1 MRLLAI
7 VPSVYDTS
15 PGQRFRLEQWEPH
28 LRQLG
33 VEITYEAFE
42 DPALGA
48 TLHKPGHVTRKVRLI
63 ANAIGRRASLLSKL
77 RDYDAVYVF
86 REAAL
91 FGPPIFE
98 RLGHRSG
105 VPMIFDFDDAVFVPY
120 VSPSNGYLSY
130 LKFPSKTKTICRLAT
145 HVIAGNPYLADYARQ
160 ANTNVSIVPTTID
173 TEKYKVIPRQLDHT
187 VPVIGW
193 SGSFSTVQHL
203 DSLVGALR
211 RLAEKETFRLL
222 VIGTPSYK
230 IDGVDV
236 EALPWRSAT
245 EVSDLRQIDIGIMP
259 LPDESWSRGKC
270 GLKALQ
276 YMALGIPTVCS
287 PVGVNSE
294 IIQGSVNGLLAATEA
309 EWVAKLTQLLHDKNL
324 RARLG
329 AAGRE
334 TVETKY
340 SAAVQAPRVYEILRS
355 VVAKSGARDARK
367 KTSGE
372 SQEKGFSRKDVQGI

>member
-28 LRQLG
+28 LQKLG
-33 VEITYEAFE
+33 VEITYAAFE
-42 DPALGA
+42 DPELSA
-48 TLHKPGHVTRKVRLI
+48 TLHKPGNVGRKMRLI
-63 ANAIGRRASLLSKL
+63 ARAFGRRAGVVRSLRS
-77 RDYDAVYVF
+77 YDAVYLF

-91 FGPPIFE
+91 LGPPIFE
-98 RLGHRSG
+98 RLVSRSG
-105 VPMIFDFDDAVFVPY
+105 VPTIFDFDDAVFVPY

-130 LKFPSKTKTICRLAT
+130 LKFPAKTKTICRLAR

-160 ANTNVSIVPTTID
+160 TNQNVSIVPTTID
-173 TEKYKVIPRQLDHT
+173 TDKYKMLPRRNDNR

-203 DSLVGALR
+203 DSLKGALK
-211 RLAEKETFRLL
+211 RLALKENFRLV
-222 VIGTPSYK
+222 VIGTPVYK

-236 EALPWRSAT
+236 EALPWRAAT
-245 EVSDLRQIDIGIMP
+245 EVSDLQQIDIGIMP
-259 LPDESWSRGKC
+259 LPDDSWSRGKC

-294 IIQGSVNGLLAATEA
+294 IIQDGVNGFLAATED
-309 EWVAKLTQLLHDKNL
+309 EWVEKLKRLIHDKEL
-324 RARLG
+324 RQQLG
-329 AAGRE
+329 AAGRA
-334 TVETKY
+334 TVEAKY

-355 VVAKSGARDARK
+355 VVAESGARATTEVK
-367 KTSGE
+367 SN
-372 SQEKGFSRKDVQGI
+372 EKGFSRKDVQGI

>member
-28 LRQLG
+28 LKKLG
-33 VEITYEAFE
+33 VEITYAAFE
-42 DPALGA
+42 DPELSA
-48 TLHKPGHVTRKVRLI
+48 TLHRPGNVGRKMRLI
-63 ANAIGRRASLLSKL
+63 ARAFGRRAGVVRSLRS
-77 RDYDAVYVF
+77 YDAVYLF

-91 FGPPIFE
+91 LGPPIFE
-98 RLGHRSG
+98 RLVSRSG
-105 VPMIFDFDDAVFVPY
+105 VPTIFDFDDAVFVPY

-130 LKFPSKTKTICRLAT
+130 LKFPAKTKTICRLAT

-160 ANTNVSIVPTTID
+160 TNQNVSIVPTTID
-173 TEKYKVIPRQLDHT
+173 TDKYEMRSRSNDNR

-203 DSLVGALR
+203 DSLKGALK
-211 RLAEKETFRLL
+211 RLAQKESFRLV
-222 VIGTPSYK
+222 VIGTPVYK

-236 EALPWRSAT
+236 EALPWRAAT
-245 EVSDLRQIDIGIMP
+245 EVSDLQPIDIGIMP

-294 IIQGSVNGLLAATEA
+294 IIQDGVNGFLAATED
-309 EWVAKLTQLLHDKNL
+309 EWVEKLTRLLHDKEL
-324 RARLG
+324 RQQLG
-329 AAGRE
+329 AAGRA
-334 TVETKY
+334 TVEAKY

-355 VVAKSGARDARK
+355 VVAESGARS
-367 KTSGE
+367 KTEVKSN
-372 SQEKGFSRKDVQGI
+372 EKGFSRKDVQGI

>member
-28 LRQLG
+28 LRRLG

-42 DPALGA
+42 DPELSA
-48 TLHKPGHVTRKVRLI
+48 TLHKPGNVPRKMRLI
-63 ANAIGRRASLLSKL
+63 ASAVSRRASLLRKL

-91 FGPPIFE
+91 FGPPVFE

-130 LKFPSKTKTICRLAT
+130 LKFPTKTKTICRLAT

-160 ANTNVSIVPTTID
+160 TNKNVSIVPTTID
-173 TEKYKVIPRQLDHT
+173 TDKYSIMPRQT
-187 VPVIGW
+187 NNRVPVIGW

-203 DSLVGALR
+203 DALAPALR
-211 RLAEKETFRLL
+211 RLAQKENFRLV
-222 VIGTPSYK
+222 VIGTPVYK

-236 EALPWRSAT
+236 EAMPWRSAT

-259 LPDESWSRGKC
+259 LPDEAWSRGKC

-294 IIQGSVNGLLAATEA
+294 IIHDSVNGFLAGTED
-309 EWVAKLTQLLHDKNL
+309 EWVAKLTQLLKDSEL

-355 VVAKSGARDARK
+355 VVAHAGVREKEQV
-367 KTSGE
+367 E
-372 SQEKGFSRKDVQGI
+372 SKEKGFSRKDVQGI

>member
-15 PGQRFRLEQWEPH
+15 PGQRFRLEQWEPY
-28 LRQLG
+28 LRNLG
-33 VEITYEAFE
+33 VEITYEPFE
-42 DPALGA
+42 DPELSA
-48 TLHKPGHVTRKVRLI
+48 TPHKPGKVTRKMRLI
-63 ANAIGRRASLLSKL
+63 ARAVGRRASLLRKL
-77 RDYDAVYVF
+77 RNYDAVYVF

-105 VPMIFDFDDAVFVPY
+105 VPLIFDFDDAVFVPY

-130 LKFPSKTKTICRLAT
+130 LKFPAKTKTICRLAT

-160 ANTNVSIVPTTID
+160 TNDNVSIVPTTID
-173 TEKYKVIPRQLDHT
+173 TEKYEVVPRKDNS

-203 DSLVGALR
+203 DSLARALR
-211 RLAEKETFRLL
+211 RLAQKENFRLL
-222 VIGTPSYK
+222 VIGTSVYK

-259 LPDESWSRGKC
+259 LPDEAWSRGKC

-294 IIQGSVNGLLAATEA
+294 IIQDSVNGFLAATED
-309 EWVAKLTQLLHDKNL
+309 EWVTKLSQLLHDAKL

-334 TVETKY
+334 TVEAKY

-355 VVAKSGARDARK
+355 VVAEAGARQNESVEAQK
-367 KTSGE
+367 KSFG
-372 SQEKGFSRKDVQGI
+372 RKDVQGI

>member
-15 PGQRFRLEQWEPH
+15 PGQRFRLEQWDPY

-33 VEITYEAFE
+33 VEITYAAFE
-42 DPALGA
+42 DSELSA
-48 TLHKPGHVTRKVRLI
+48 TLHKPGNVGKKMRLI
-63 ANAIGRRASLLSKL
+63 VKAFGRRAGVVRSL
-77 RDYDAVYVF
+77 RGYDAVYMF

-91 FGPPIFE
+91 LGPPIFE
-98 RLGHRSG
+98 RLVHRSG
-105 VPMIFDFDDAVFVPY
+105 LPTIFDFDDAVFVPY

-130 LKFPSKTKTICRLAT
+130 LKFPAKTKTICRLAT

-160 ANTNVSIVPTTID
+160 YNSNVSIVPTTID
-173 TEKYKVIPRQLDHT
+173 TEKYVMVPRKHDNQ

-203 DSLVGALR
+203 DALAGALK
-211 RLAEKETFRLL
+211 RLARKENFRLV
-222 VIGTPSYK
+222 VIGTPVYK

-276 YMALGIPTVCS
+276 YMALRIPTVCS

-294 IIQGSVNGLLAATEA
+294 IIQDGVNGFLASTED
-309 EWVAKLTQLLHDKNL
+309 EWVEKLTKLLHDKNL
-324 RARLG
+324 RQQLG
-329 AAGRE
+329 AAGRT
-334 TVETKY
+334 TVETNY
-340 SAAVQAPRVYEILRS
+340 SAAVQAPRVFEILRS
-355 VVAKSGARDARK
+355 VVAESGARE
-367 KTSGE
+367 KTGFKSK
-372 SQEKGFSRKDVQGI
+372 EKGFSRKDVQGI